1 MMNTFLRSLLVRG
14 SMVFEMILLAKRI
27 VNLRQFVWQEFR
39 KR

>member
-27 VNLRQFVWQEFR
+27 VNLRQL
-39 KR
+39 